1 MTTYLLNGKVY
12 YNKWSSIIIILL
24 VRSSIGLRSV
34 LGRSSFGLRSVFVR
48 SSFGLRSVFD
58 RFSFGLRSV
67 FVRSSFGSRSS
78 SVHPSFILRSPF
90 DCSSFANRRSIEQ
103 ISKYQRIINGTST
116 DVQRYRSE
124 YVTATHAF
132 LYAIIHYTYKNG
144 TICFFIN

>member
-34 LGRSSFGLRSVFVR
+34 LVR
-48 SSFGLRSVFD
+48 SSIGLRQVLVRSSIGSRSVFD
-58 RFSFGLRSV
+58 
-67 FVRSSFGSRSS
+67 RSSFGSRSS

-144 TICFFIN
+144 MICFFIN

>member
-24 VRSSIGLRSV
+24 VRSSFGLRLVFDRSSIGLRQV
-34 LGRSSFGLRSVFVR
+34 LVRSSIGSRLVFVR
-48 SSFGLRSVFD
+48 SSI
-58 RFSFGLRSV
+58 
-67 FVRSSFGSRSS
+67 GSRSP

>member
-24 VRSSIGLRSV
+24 VRSSIGLRQV
-34 LGRSSFGLRSVFVR
+34 LVRSSIGSRLVFVR
-48 SSFGLRSVFD
+48 SSIGLRSV
-58 RFSFGLRSV
+58 L
-67 FVRSSFGSRSS
+67 VRPPFILRSS

>member
-34 LGRSSFGLRSVFVR
+34 LVRSSIGSRSVFVR
-48 SSFGLRSVFD
+48 SSFGLRSV
-58 RFSFGLRSV
+58 L
-67 FVRSSFGSRSS
+67 VRPPFILRSS